1 MVLRTRFIVSNTIKN
16 TVLAMDNINDVII
29 RGQLDF
35 FKKLYLQNHIEL
47 TKYPS
52 KNMTYIGEI

>member
-1 MVLRTRFIVSNTIKN
+1 
-16 TVLAMDNINDVII
+16 MDNENYVII

-35 FKKLYLQNHIEL
+35 FSKAIFANHIEL
-47 TKYPS
+47 CTGQ